1 MAQKSST
8 PEPKKQEEK
17 PKVKRRFIVEVQGTA
32 PVRVQLETWAYDE
45 EEALKALDNPRLMNL
60 RQKPEIDLPR
70 LRRQKVTIKD
80 AITSLV
86 KLIKSF

>member
-1 MAQKSST
+1 M
-8 PEPKKQEEK
+8 PEQIEQ
-17 PKVKRRFIVEVQGTA
+17 PKVKRRYIVTVEGIA

-45 EEALKALDNPRLMNL
+45 EEALAQLDNPRMMNL
-60 RQKPEIDLPR
+60 RERPEIDLPR

-86 KLIKSF
+86 KLVRNSF